1 MSKKKQDNFFTR
13 LGGWL
18 LGQFARRPK
27 PVWILVTADVLLIA
41 LSLVVFAL
49 FHHVVPR
56 NEKSVGLVSSR
67 DSVSATPVPDDD
79 EYIDDDAP
87 DDDAPAAI
95 LAGDLFAG
103 LRTGDF
109 SNKFSGKFTGGDV
122 VRSGA
127 DYQSAN
133 INVSISQHE
142 AGEAVYYVADIY
154 VRDISYFV
162 TAFANDKFAK
172 GLRERPSDISARV
185 GGIVAINGDYYGAR
199 SDGIVIRNGE
209 LFRSDPYPT
218 RDVCVLYWDGVM
230 ETYPYGKFDAEA
242 AIDRG
247 AYQAWNFGPM
257 LLDESGHAVTKFN
270 SEVFGENPR
279 TALGYF
285 EPGHYCFVVVDG
297 RQETSAGMTLEDLS
311 TLMESLGCVRAYNL
325 DGGNTSVMVDAYG
338 ETVNNPSHNGRMS
351 SDIIA
356 VVDSN

>member
-49 FHHVVPR
+49 FHHVLPR

-162 TAFANDKFAK
+162 TASPTTSSPRACA
-172 GLRERPSDISARV
+172 SAR
-185 GGIVAINGDYYGAR
+185 R
-199 SDGIVIRNGE
+199 
-209 LFRSDPYPT
+209 
-218 RDVCVLYWDGVM
+218 
-230 ETYPYGKFDAEA
+230 
-242 AIDRG
+242 
-247 AYQAWNFGPM
+247 
-257 LLDESGHAVTKFN
+257 
-270 SEVFGENPR
+270 
-279 TALGYF
+279 
-285 EPGHYCFVVVDG
+285 
-297 RQETSAGMTLEDLS
+297 TSAPAWAASSPS
-311 TLMESLGCVRAYNL
+311 TATTTARAP
-325 DGGNTSVMVDAYG
+325 TA
-338 ETVNNPSHNGRMS
+338 S
-351 SDIIA
+351 SSATASCSAPTPIRRA
-356 VVDSN
+356 TCACSTGTA